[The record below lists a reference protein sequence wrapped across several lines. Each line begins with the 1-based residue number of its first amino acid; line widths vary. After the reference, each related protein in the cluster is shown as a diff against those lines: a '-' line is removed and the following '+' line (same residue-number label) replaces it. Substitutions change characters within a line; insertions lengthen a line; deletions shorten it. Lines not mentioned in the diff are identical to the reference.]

1 MIDLLMIPL
10 AGWVDRIRG
19 GWQPLSRVPSIVGT
33 LAYGWILAHLLG
45 HGWDVL
51 TLPFLVL
58 FRIGESFG
66 WGTPLANALG
76 EQRTTF
82 ESWQVGP
89 LRKNPWLSLV
99 VRGAMWGGP
108 VALLGVIDPAIYVML
123 PAFVIAMP
131 LAPALIVR
139 YNRGRPSGHL
149 WGAMEVTRGVIAS
162 GIVAFAVVPL

>member
-1 MIDLLMIPL
+1 MIEALLVAL
-10 AGWVDRIRG
+10 AGFADRVRG
-19 GWQPLSRVPSIVGT
+19 GWQPLSRVPSIIGT
-33 LAYGWILAHLLG
+33 LVYGWILAHLLG

-76 EQRTTF
+76 ERRTAW
-82 ESWQVGP
+82 ESWQIGP
-89 LRKNPWLSLV
+89 LRDNSWAALI

-108 VALLGVIDPAIYVML
+108 VALLGVVDPDIFVML
-123 PAFVIAMP
+123 PAFVVAMP

-139 YNRGRPSGHL
+139 YNHGRPSGHL
-149 WGAMEVTRGVIAS
+149 WGAMEVSRGIIAS
-162 GIVAFAVVPL
+162 GIVALFVVPL